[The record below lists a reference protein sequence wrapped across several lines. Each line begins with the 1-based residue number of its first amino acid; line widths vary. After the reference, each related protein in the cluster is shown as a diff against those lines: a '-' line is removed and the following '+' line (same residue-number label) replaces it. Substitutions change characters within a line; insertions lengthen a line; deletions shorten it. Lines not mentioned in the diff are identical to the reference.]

1 MNFAKPPQKDEN
13 QEGFVSVLLK
23 IEIKSNKNF
32 FIYDENTH
40 AFPEEKEALL
50 QEGLE
55 FKIIDK
61 TKKRHEKGWNYI
73 EVHLEY

>member
-1 MNFAKPPQKDEN
+1 MKK
-13 QEGFVSVLLK
+13 
-23 IEIKSNKNF
+23 NKNF
-32 FIYDENTH
+32 FVFDENTH

-55 FKIIDK
+55 FNIIGK
-61 TKKRHEKGWNYI
+61 TWVKHENNWSYF